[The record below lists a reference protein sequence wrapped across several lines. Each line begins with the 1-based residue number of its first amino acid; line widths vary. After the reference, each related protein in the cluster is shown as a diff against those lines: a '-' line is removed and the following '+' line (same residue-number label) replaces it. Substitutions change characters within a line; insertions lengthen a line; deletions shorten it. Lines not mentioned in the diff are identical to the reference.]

1 MIALSYINPRLL
13 AGLIGLAIPII
24 IHLLFKRRKKLI
36 RFSTLRFIKAATREN
51 ARRMRIKQWILLL
64 MRICIIALIVFAFAR
79 PFLKNPLSGA
89 DISGQKEIIILI
101 DVSCSMRASNGLGNV
116 RIDFAKER
124 ATDIINKLGSSDK
137 AGIMV
142 FSDEPRLILKTGS
155 SKSEAISALSQIQP
169 SYRTTNFITAIDAA
183 QKEFDWNSDLP
194 KEIILITDLQ
204 KSGFGN
210 LPDFRLNPAVNLT
223 LIPVSDVEKNYA
235 FTEVESSG
243 TFYQPGRKY
252 PLIGQLKDFS
262 GKGFDEIDTRIEVNG
277 VEIYSV
283 KADIKKGASKTI
295 GTEYLFPS
303 TGSYS
308 IKFIGRTEDAFLEDN
323 TRYLSIN
330 VREPS
335 KILCVNGTPSSVPY
349 FQETL
354 YLEAALNP
362 FRLGKEEGDTLFSPL
377 IISPEELDSIDFM
390 QYAAIIFANVRD
402 ISRTATA
409 RLEDY
414 TRQGGGIFWFL
425 GDEISKPR
433 YNEFLYAK
441 GKGIFPVILI
451 DEQGNPADLENFWT
465 ISSLDKDHFIFEPF
479 KDPTKGDLSIPRFYK
494 RFDLG
499 GLTGSDAKTI
509 MHFHDGKPAL
519 IEKSLGNGRIL
530 LVNSTADIAWSDFP
544 KRKTFLPFIHRCLLF
559 LTRNTDSRTKS
570 DNYLIG
576 ESVVIQD
583 DAFSVQLPDG
593 EDKPLENP
601 GVVSETNIPGIYFV
615 KKTDGSILKSFAVN
629 INNIESDLSQLSP
642 DEFKNMILGT
652 RAYKDGNSS
661 DAVESGIRREIWTYL
676 MIALLVFL
684 LAEVWLGNR
693 TPA

>member
-1 MIALSYINPRLL
+1 MIALSYINPWLL
-13 AGLIGLAIPII
+13 AGLMGLAIPII
-24 IHLLFKRRKKLI
+24 IHLLFKRRKRLI
-36 RFSTLRFIKAATREN
+36 RFSTLRFIKTATREN

-64 MRICIIALIVFAFAR
+64 MRICMIALIVFAFAR

-89 DISGQKEIIILI
+89 DVSGQKEIILLI
-101 DVSCSMRASNGLGNV
+101 DVSCSMRASNGLGSV
-116 RIDFAKER
+116 RLDFAKER

-142 FSDEPRLILKTGS
+142 FSDEPQIILKSKS
-155 SKSEAISALSQIQP
+155 SKSEALSALSRIQP
-169 SYRTTNFITAIDAA
+169 SYKTTNFISAIDAA

-210 LPDFRLNPAVNLT
+210 LPDFRLNPAVNLK
-223 LIPVSDVEKNYA
+223 IISVSDNFINYA

-243 TFYQPGRKY
+243 AFYQPGRKY
-252 PLIGQLKDFS
+252 PLIGHLKDFG
-262 GKGFDEIDTRIEVNG
+262 GKGFDKIDAGIKVNG
-277 VEIYSV
+277 EEIYFTET
-283 KADIKKGASKTI
+283 DIKKGASKI
-295 GTEYLFPS
+295 ISNEYLFPA

-308 IKFIGRTEDAFLEDN
+308 IEFIGKTEDAFIEDN
-323 TRYLSIN
+323 IRYFSIN
-330 VREPS
+330 VREPA
-335 KILCVNGTPSSVPY
+335 KVLCVNGTPSSVPY

-362 FRLGKEEGDTLFSPL
+362 YRLGKEEGDTLFSPV
-377 IISPEELDSIDFM
+377 IISPEEIDSTDFM
-390 QYAAIIFANVRD
+390 QYAAIVFANVRD

-414 TRQGGGIFWFL
+414 IRQGRGVLWFL

-441 GKGIFPVILI
+441 GKGVFPAILI
-451 DEQGNPADLENFWT
+451 DEQGNPADMDKFWT

-479 KDPTKGDLSIPRFYK
+479 KDPTKGDLSIARFYK

-499 GLTGSDAKTI
+499 GLNESEAKTI

-519 IEKSLGNGRIL
+519 IEKFLGSGRIL

-544 KRKTFLPFIHRCLLF
+544 KRKTFLPFVHRCLLY
-559 LTRNTDSRTKS
+559 LTRNTTSQTKS

-576 ESVVIQD
+576 ESVVID
-583 DAFSVQLPDG
+583 EGTSSVQLPDG
-593 EDKPLENP
+593 EDKPLEKP
-601 GVVSETNIPGIYFV
+601 GLFSETNIPGIYFV
-615 KKTDGSILKSFAVN
+615 KKTDGSVIRSFAVN
-629 INNIESDLSQLSP
+629 ISGVESDLTQLSP
-642 DEFKNMILGT
+642 DEFRNMILGT
-652 RAYKDGNSS
+652 RAYKDGKSS
-661 DAVESGIRREIWTYL
+661 DSDDEGIRREIWIYL
-676 MIALLVFL
+676 MIALLFL
-684 LAEVWLGNR
+684 MLAEVWLGNR